1 VSKLLETLLYCLYL
15 YFLASNINTFSYYLA
30 SLRRRKPSKG
40 EELKDSIHSATDP
53 SFITI
58 LIPAYD
64 EAKVIGKTI
73 DIFEM
78 VNYPKDF
85 YEILIATYES
95 DQRTREVVKEYE
107 KKYPNV
113 REVANPRKPPTTK
126 AQNINHAYQF
136 IDKKTEIVGFHDA
149 EDVVSKNILIDANY
163 WLNKGFSAVQFKVVP
178 ERRGYSL
185 TERSYALTFAK
196 TYNFIVPSKE
206 KLGRLISSAGTATY
220 IKKSVLDEMKEL
232 YGYLFDEK
240 NFAEDFEF
248 SLRLAS
254 QGYKIKYVDSSVVKE
269 KFPSE
274 FSHAV
279 KQRSRW
285 VLGTIQVLLKHRL
298 GEGTK
303 LSEKIG
309 LMADYLGLTSP
320 LWTVTASLGIATIVS
335 GMSGISLISSDSPL
349 YFMSIVNTLGAL
361 EEILITPFYA
371 RKEYSGS
378 LKEYMKDILAT
389 VANDT
394 INALAVSKALSKYIK
409 SKIKGE
415 RIEWYKTVR

>member
-1 VSKLLETLLYCLYL
+1 MSKLLETLLYFLNS
-15 YFLASNINTFSYYLA
+15 YFLASNINTLGYYIA
-30 SLRRRKPSKG
+30 SLKGRKSNKSDK
-40 EELKDSIHSATDP
+40 LIDDTQSTTDP

-58 LIPAYD
+58 VIPAYD
-64 EAKVIGKTI
+64 EAKVIGRTI

-95 DQRTREVVKEYE
+95 DRRTREVVKEYE

-113 REVANPRKPPTTK
+113 REVVNPTRPPTNK
-126 AQNINHAYQF
+126 AQNLNHAYQF

-149 EDVVSKNILIDANY
+149 EDVVSRNILSDANY
-163 WLNKGFSAVQFKVVP
+163 WLNKGFSAVQFKVIP
-178 ERRGYSL
+178 ERRGDSL
-185 TERSYALTFAK
+185 TERSYALTFTK
-196 TYNFIVPSKE
+196 TYNFIVPLKE
-206 KLGRLISSAGTATY
+206 KLSRLVSSAGTATY
-220 IKKSVLDEMKEL
+220 IKKSVLDEMREL
-232 YGYLFDEK
+232 YGYLFDER

-254 QGYKIKYVDSSVVKE
+254 QGYKIKYVDSSVVRE

-285 VLGTIQVLLKHRL
+285 ALGTIQVLLKHRV
-298 GEGTK
+298 GKGTK

-309 LMADYLGLTSP
+309 LATDYLGLASP
-320 LWTVTASLGIATIVS
+320 LWTVAFGLGIATIAS
-335 GMSGISLISSDSPL
+335 GMSGVSLINYNSPL
-349 YFMSIVNTLGAL
+349 YIMSIVNTLGAL
-361 EEILITPFYA
+361 EEILVTPFYA
-371 RKEYSGS
+371 KREYGGS

-389 VANDT
+389 IVNDA

-409 SKIKGE
+409 SKMKGE
-415 RIEWYKTVR
+415 TIEWYKTVR